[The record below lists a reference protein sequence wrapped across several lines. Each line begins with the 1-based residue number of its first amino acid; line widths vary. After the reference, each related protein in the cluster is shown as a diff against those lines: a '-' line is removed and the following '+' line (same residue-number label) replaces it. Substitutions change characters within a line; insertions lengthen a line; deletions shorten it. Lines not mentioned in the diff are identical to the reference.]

1 LAGFLQVVA
10 AVIVSGIQVI
20 RLPTLMAAIQQSAT
34 RLVSNR
40 RLQPTVTIS
49 DYESEM
55 FCVR

>member
-1 LAGFLQVVA
+1 M
-10 AVIVSGIQVI
+10 S
-20 RLPTLMAAIQQSAT
+20 AINQGAT

-55 FCVR
+55 FCVRYLCMSRIRFKEQLYD